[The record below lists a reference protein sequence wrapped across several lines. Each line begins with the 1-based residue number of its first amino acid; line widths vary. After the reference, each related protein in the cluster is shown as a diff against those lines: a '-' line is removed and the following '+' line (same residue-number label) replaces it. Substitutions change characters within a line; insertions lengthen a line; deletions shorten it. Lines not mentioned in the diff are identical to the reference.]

1 MFRLLIADDE
11 YIEREA
17 LKSIIQRKFA
27 DTYEIKEAVNGVQ
40 AVSEAKS
47 FSPHLI
53 FMDIKMPGFS
63 GIEAVK
69 QIQEFLPDVHI
80 VFITAYDYFD
90 YAKEAIALHA
100 YELLLKPVEVS
111 TILELTQKI
120 TDKLITLEEKQ
131 HYNKEMESK
140 LEQITKR
147 FEYEFVETL
156 NNYNASLDSIL
167 NYLKIMDIDFINAIF
182 AYINF
187 IQMNQDKSIG
197 YIQKDFIRAR
207 FIHKVKSESEQ
218 IGIKCIV
225 GSIDDNTRF
234 IFIQSL
240 NQLQPPLSSE
250 KFLITI
256 HNLLNAIKIRM
267 NLDMDYV
274 TSEVIQEPA
283 DLPLSLYHLTQST
296 FTSQTTDMVIYP
308 YNLEEKLVTAL
319 EKLNFDDSRILICEI
334 AKVLRKAYYDHTFN
348 REVLGLY
355 AIIKRQLKKIAD
367 DAIMP
372 HADEL
377 ADNISNDSEMI
388 SFFHRLFSYTETSLE
403 KKVDK
408 NRLLIQK
415 ICDYLEE
422 HYMED
427 ISLEQAS
434 DHIGFS
440 SFYFSKLMK
449 EYLNMSYVDYLTSI
463 RIRKAKELLDKT
475 HKTVSEIAF
484 EVGYTDANYFTR
496 VFKRIE
502 GVTPSNYKAKI
513 YRNL

>member
-17 LKSIIQRKFA
+17 LKSIIQRNFI
-27 DTYEIKEAVNGVQ
+27 DIYEIKEAVNGVQ

-100 YELLLKPVEVS
+100 YDLLLKPVEVS
-111 TILELTQKI
+111 TVLDITQRVTETLISLEK
-120 TDKLITLEEKQ
+120 KQ
-131 HYNKEMESK
+131 LYNKEMESK

-147 FEYEFVETL
+147 FEYEFMETL
-156 NNYNASLDSIL
+156 NNYNSSLDIIL
-167 NYLKIMDIDFINAIF
+167 NYLNILDIDFFNAIF
-182 AYINF
+182 AFINF
-187 IQMNQDKSIG
+187 RQFEQDDSIG
-197 YIQKDFIRAR
+197 YIQKDFIRTR
-207 FIHKVKSESEQ
+207 FIHKIKSQSDE

-225 GSIDDNTRF
+225 GTINDNTPL
-234 IFIQSL
+234 IFIQTQKQIQEPL
-240 NQLQPPLSSE
+240 NSDNFIN
-250 KFLITI
+250 KIKY
-256 HNLLNAIKIRM
+256 LLAVTKEWM
-267 NLDMDYV
+267 DLDIEYV
-274 TSEVIQEPA
+274 TSEIIYNA
-283 DLPLSLYHLTQST
+283 GDLPMSFYHFTQLAFNKHT
-296 FTSQTTDMVIYP
+296 PDTNFYP
-308 YNLEEKLVTAL
+308 YELEEKLVLAL
-319 EKLNFDDSRILICEI
+319 EKFNFDESRVLICEI
-334 AKVLRKAYYDHTFN
+334 AKVLRKEYSVHSFN

-355 AIIKRQLKKIAD
+355 AIIKRLIKRMSD

-377 ADNISNDSEMI
+377 ADKMYNDSDMI
-388 SFFHRLFSYTETSLE
+388 SFFHRLFSYSETVLE
-403 KKVDK
+403 KKIDK
-408 NRLLIQK
+408 NRVLMQN

-422 HYMED
+422 HYMDD

-496 VFKRIE
+496 VFKRME